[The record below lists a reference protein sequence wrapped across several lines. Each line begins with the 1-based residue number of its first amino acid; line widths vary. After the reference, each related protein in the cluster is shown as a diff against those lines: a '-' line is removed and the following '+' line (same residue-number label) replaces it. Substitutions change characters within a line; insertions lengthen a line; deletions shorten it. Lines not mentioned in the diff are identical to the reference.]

1 MGQLFC
7 ITKRG
12 KWYNKIG
19 QVLQSGAT
27 FITKR
32 FNHYKEVQ
40 YRRQMRERGKGNRFW
55 KPAPSFTLDLPVDR
69 HILSHFTSTV
79 DREFLRGWIFVIIKR
94 MKRSQPHHRRIC
106 VTCKLEKQLFRG
118 VSCSENSFTL
128 PRIITVTLQG
138 QLSALDILLQ
148 ILQEFRNI
156 FLKEHFRKAAPAAL
170 LKIKTKGFD
179 LKLSF

>member
-1 MGQLFC
+1 
-7 ITKRG
+7 
-12 KWYNKIG
+12 
-19 QVLQSGAT
+19 
-27 FITKR
+27 
-32 FNHYKEVQ
+32 
-40 YRRQMRERGKGNRFW
+40 
-55 KPAPSFTLDLPVDR
+55 
-69 HILSHFTSTV
+69 
-79 DREFLRGWIFVIIKR
+79 

-128 PRIITVTLQG
+128 QRIITVTLQVK
-138 QLSALDILLQ
+138 LSALDILLQ

-156 FLKEHFRKAAPAAL
+156 FLKEHFRNVAPAAL